1 MKITESPFTS
11 PDMFVTPRPALG
23 FLLVIITGDAG
34 SWEGGQ
40 VAQPRS
46 KAWAVAWIL

>member
-11 PDMFVTPRPALG
+11 PDVFATPKPALG
-23 FLLVIITGDAG
+23 FLLVIITDVAS

-40 VAQPRS
+40 VALLRGE
-46 KAWAVAWIL
+46 AWAMA